1 LRTKIRGTV
10 RNKHDPIYNW
20 HHQFTRPPWI
30 YGEGREW
37 GEMERKNTKR
47 GKTVKGEGKGVT
59 SV

>member
-30 YGEGREW
+30 YGEKREW
-37 GEMERKNTKR
+37 GEWR
-47 GKTVKGEGKGVT
+47 GKTRKGEKQLRERGRM
-59 SV
+59 